1 MSGPPSTQ
9 PPLSPSMSRIKH
21 NAMMDTF
28 KRDDPNHDRDED
40 EDKVREI
47 PYTLFKLG
55 IVRKFRKAIMGSTSV
70 TVSRDKAEIDQR

>member
-1 MSGPPSTQ
+1 
-9 PPLSPSMSRIKH
+9 MSRIKH

-70 TVSRDKAEIDQR
+70 TVSYSRFFFEKESQKPVL